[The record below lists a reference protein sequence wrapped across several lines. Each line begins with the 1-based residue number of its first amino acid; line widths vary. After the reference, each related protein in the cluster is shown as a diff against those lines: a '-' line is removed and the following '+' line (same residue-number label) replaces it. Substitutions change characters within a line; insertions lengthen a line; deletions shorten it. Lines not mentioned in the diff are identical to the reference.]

1 MTDCFIFPKHAYEYT
16 LKTSTECS
24 IDIKKQTNEKL
35 QFEHVTTILLTKTI
49 TLMQTKP

>member
-24 IDIKKQTNEKL
+24 IDIKKWK
-35 QFEHVTTILLTKTI
+35 TTIWTCNYNFI
-49 TLMQTKP
+49 H